1 MAAASPRMLAYV
13 TQSMSP
19 ADRRQGKKPELRLKS
34 YLLQEA
40 EAVSRAAK
48 VAWASEHG
56 VRVTSLQH
64 DGVMLDS
71 LPDGL
76 EADEVAE
83 QLGMCASRAAGYEV
97 VVETK
102 RIARPPAVV
111 D

>member
-1 MAAASPRMLAYV
+1 M
-13 TQSMSP
+13 
-19 ADRRQGKKPELRLKS
+19 RRTTKNTNKKNLGNRLVK
-34 YLLQEA
+34 
-40 EAVSRAAK
+40 K
-48 VAWASEHG
+48 N
-56 VRVTSLQH
+56 
-64 DGVMLDS
+64 GVMLDS

-97 VVETK
+97 MVETK